1 MVRRLRPRPA
11 TFLGAT
17 DMAFDTVL
25 GWLSLRSFY
34 GRPAYAWNECMGTY
48 VSGLQAQ
55 AKTAIAVANEAVVVS
70 QQRALGAVLRREV
83 YGCCPD
89 DSIERLGRDGTLCV
103 MLRISTETPPR
114 RFDRRGN
121 WRGIRSPV
129 TSASAAASR
138 QRCAD
143 RNGDQKKD
151 PRRAAPTEGY
161 PVTRD
166 TRAIQRFFSFA
177 AMARDFHPHVIR
189 PATATSRIAP
199 VTAPRAYFFA
209 SVLQPAISST

>member
-17 DMAFDTVL
+17 DMASDTVL

-89 DSIERLGRDGTLCV
+89 DSIERLGRDGTLRG

-129 TSASAAASR
+129 TSAAASR
-138 QRCAD
+138 QRSAD

-166 TRAIQRFFSFA
+166 TRAIQRFFPSPQWQGTF
-177 AMARDFHPHVIR
+177 
-189 PATATSRIAP
+189 TLTSSDPPPQRAGSRQSQCRAP
-199 VTAPRAYFFA
+199 ISLLRSCSPRYPRH
-209 SVLQPAISST
+209 SR